1 MTGRRFRDAYG
12 ARPLHLLCGLAALAL
27 SGYAILELFHRAK
40 PLEITEWLLAAVIIH
55 DFVLLPFYS
64 LLGGLAQRTLGVG
77 RAGQA
82 GAQERL
88 EALNHLR
95 IAVFFVVLPLFIWA
109 PLIFGL
115 GEHRYHLDTGL
126 TTDAYLGRWLLYS
139 GLVCLG
145 SAALYAIRVRR
156 IRTRRLPGVDQ
167 PTPPTESDPPASAT

>member
-55 DFVLLPFYS
+55 DFILFPLYT
-64 LLGGLAQRTLGVG
+64 LLGGLAQRSLGVG
-77 RAGQA
+77 QA
-82 GAQERL
+82 GREERL
-88 EALNHLR
+88 AALNHLR

-115 GEHRYHLDTGL
+115 NEHRYHLDTGL
-126 TTDAYLGRWLLYS
+126 TADAYLGRWLLYS
-139 GLVCLG
+139 AIVCAG
-145 SAALYAIRVRR
+145 SALVYVVRVRR
-156 IRTRRLPGVDQ
+156 IRRRRLPDAD
-167 PTPPTESDPPASAT
+167 PPTSPTEADPPVSAT